1 MADTQNQN
9 QWPAAFGTLK
19 AFENGGYV
27 IQWSMSLNDI
37 LKLGVRNNK
46 VYFRLTELKEPTKY
60 GAKYLIREDEY
71 MANYQNGR
79 EGSFEEIVFGDG
91 KDKTIESVEREA
103 PYKPGEITANAGK
116 PVGPQPAQPAAQ
128 PQPGPQ
134 AAQPAQ
140 PAPAPQG
147 PMAQNVDDLF
157 A

>member
-1 MADTQNQN
+1 
-9 QWPAAFGTLK
+9 
-19 AFENGGYV
+19 
-27 IQWSMSLNDI
+27 
-37 LKLGVRNNK
+37 
-46 VYFRLTELKEPTKY
+46 
-60 GAKYLIREDEY
+60 

-79 EGSFEEIVFGDG
+79 EGSFEEIVFGDV

-116 PVGPQPAQPAAQ
+116 PVGQQPAAQ

>member
-1 MADTQNQN
+1 MADAQNQN

-46 VYFRLTELKEPTKY
+46 VYFKLTELKEPTKY
-60 GAKYLIREDEY
+60 GAKYLIREDDY

-79 EGSFEEIVFGDG
+79 EGSFEEIVFGKQSQDAV
-91 KDKTIESVEREA
+91 ESVEREA
-103 PYKPGEITANAGK
+103 PYKPGEIIANAWK
-116 PVGPQPAQPAAQ
+116 PGPQPVANTAWPAPVQQPAPA
-128 PQPGPQ
+128 PQ
-134 AAQPAQ
+134 
-140 PAPAPQG
+140 APAPQG